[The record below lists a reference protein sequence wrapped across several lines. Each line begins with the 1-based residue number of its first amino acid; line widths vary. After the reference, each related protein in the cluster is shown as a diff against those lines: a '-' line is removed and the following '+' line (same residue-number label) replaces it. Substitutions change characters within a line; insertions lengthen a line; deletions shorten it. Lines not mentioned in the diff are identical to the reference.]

1 MNSPKITGPWEHA
14 EIEEFLG
21 KAVIPMRL
29 AAISHNG
36 WPVVAS
42 LWFAYQQGTFYCA
55 SKKNSRIVKLLSE
68 NERCGFEV
76 AGEKPP
82 YFGIRGQG
90 VAEID
95 IQGGEQWLKKLTERY
110 IGPKN
115 SAFSDW
121 LLRNAANEVVVDSFL
136 KREIKFL
143 EMSEIIEE
151 CLNKIEYI
159 ANLNFEDY
167 VEIDKKTRIL
177 TKKLINK

>member
-115 SAFSDW
+115 SAFRDW
-121 LLRNAANEVVVDSFL
+121 LLRNAENEVVIFIRP
-136 KREIKFL
+136 KRI
-143 EMSEIIEE
+143 MSW
-151 CLNKIEYI
+151 
-159 ANLNFEDY
+159 DY
-167 VEIDKKTRIL
+167 RKRMSMASASI
-177 TKKLINK
+177 